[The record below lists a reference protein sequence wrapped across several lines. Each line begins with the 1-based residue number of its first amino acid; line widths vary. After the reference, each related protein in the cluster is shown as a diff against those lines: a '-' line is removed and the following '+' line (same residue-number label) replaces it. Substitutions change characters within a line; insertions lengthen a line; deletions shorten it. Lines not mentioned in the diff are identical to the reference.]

1 MLHIGDL
8 KHGLDKL
15 AGRPQS
21 GDEASTGA
29 MKLHIADGTRC
40 SGCSKRDGVGMKYED
55 GDKKRHIDDWKRYL
69 DGLNVALSTVKC
81 LLTTIYAE

>member
-1 MLHIGDL
+1 
-8 KHGLDKL
+8 
-15 AGRPQS
+15 
-21 GDEASTGA
+21 
-29 MKLHIADGTRC
+29 
-40 SGCSKRDGVGMKYED
+40 MKYED